1 MRKLKAITSFSAC
14 LELKN
19 FHMNKLLVLSLIL
32 LSSFIQ
38 QTDSRTANFPKKVEY
53 VSGLPKKEDFW
64 IFIMA
69 GQSNMAGRGL
79 VEPEDTIPSPNVY
92 TLNKENK
99 WVLAKEPLHYYEPN
113 LTGLDCGLSF
123 AKDVSNAAGRRVVI
137 GIVPTAV
144 GGSAIEQWL
153 GDSTYRNVKLYTNFK
168 NKIEQASQVGT
179 IKGILWHQGESNAH
193 QKPFKNYKTNLTTLF
208 SKFRMLAK
216 NEKLPILAGELGSFV
231 REREF
236 HHYNDSVNLV
246 LNRLAK
252 SDRNFYVIKTS
263 DLTHKGDSLHF
274 DSKSQRL
281 IGKRLA
287 AQYLKIH

>member
-1 MRKLKAITSFSAC
+1 M
-14 LELKN
+14 
-19 FHMNKLLVLSLIL
+19 HKLLIAGIIVLSA
-32 LSSFIQ
+32 FIQ
-38 QTDSRTANFPKKVEY
+38 QTDPRTANFPKKVEY
-53 VSGLPKKEDFW
+53 VSSLPKKEDFW
-64 IFIMA
+64 IFVMA

-79 VEPEDTIPSPNVY
+79 VQPEDTVASPKVY
-92 TLNKENK
+92 TLNRENR

-123 AKDVSNAAGRRVVI
+123 AKDIASAAGSNIRI

-144 GGSAIEQWL
+144 GGSAVEQWL
-153 GDSTYRNVKLYTNFK
+153 GDSSYRNVKLFTNFK
-168 NKIEQASQVGT
+168 NKIEQASKVGT

-193 QKPFKNYKTNLTTLF
+193 QKPFKNYRANLNSLF
-208 SKFRMLAK
+208 SRFRMLAQ
-216 NEKLPILAGELGSFV
+216 NENLPILAGELGAFV

-246 LNRLAK
+246 LNNMAR
-252 SDRNFYVIKTS
+252 SDKNFYVVKTN

-281 IGKRLA
+281 MGKRLA
-287 AQYLKIH
+287 TAYLNIK